1 MISTNNYINMNFRLL
16 FLSLCLHAGL
26 SFYLNAQN
34 DKSLLIGVWEDKLS
48 NNEISFQFNVLNEKQ
63 FIRNE
68 IPQSSL
74 NDSLKITRKMIYN
87 YNWESDRIISF
98 GKLPEQDPMRAKY
111 FPVSYSFL
119 RIDKIDENELV
130 VTLSD
135 LNVQKA
141 ALDSI
146 RTNNNLDAVIGER
159 KIYYRKIDFEAEKNK
174 ILLMG
179 LWEDELS
186 NDSTS
191 YQFYVQKSKFGM
203 LKVKKEDLD
212 KETQLKPNSA
222 YNYTWIDANTF
233 YFQKEEGTGY
243 AKKNTDK
250 NKYALIRI
258 KELDQKKL
266 MLEFSNRPFDK
277 LSLDYVIQEGKLEQY
292 FLGDIVE
299 YKRIKPVKAKS

>member
-1 MISTNNYINMNFRLL
+1 MNFRLL
-16 FLSLCLHAGL
+16 FLCLCLQTVL
-26 SFYLNAQN
+26 SPHLTAQN
-34 DKSLLIGVWEDKLS
+34 DKSLLVGVWEDKQS
-48 NNEISFQFNVLNEKQ
+48 NNEISFQFNVLDEKQ
-63 FIRNE
+63 FTLNQ

-74 NDSLKITRKMIYN
+74 NDSLEITRKMIYN

-135 LNVQKA
+135 LNVEKA

-146 RTNNNLDAVIGER
+146 RKNNKLDAVIGER
-159 KIYYRKIDFEAEKNK
+159 KINYRKINFEAEKNK

-203 LKVKKEDLD
+203 LKVNKDDLD
-212 KETQLKPNSA
+212 KETQLKPNSG

-250 NKYALIRI
+250 NKFALIRI
-258 KELDQKKL
+258 KELNQKNLK
-266 MLEFSNRPFDK
+266 LEFSNRPFDK

>member
-1 MISTNNYINMNFRLL
+1 MNFRLL
-16 FLSLCLHAGL
+16 FLYLCLNTGL
-26 SFYLNAQN
+26 FPYLSAQN
-34 DKSLLIGVWEDKLS
+34 DKSLLVGVWEDKQS
-48 NNEISFQFNVLNEKQ
+48 NNEISFQFNVLNEKEFTLNQ
-63 FIRNE
+63 

-74 NDSLKITRKMIYN
+74 NDSLEITRKMIYN

-119 RIDKIDENELV
+119 RIDKIDDNELV

-146 RTNNNLDAVIGER
+146 RENNKLDAVIGER

-243 AKKNTDK
+243 GKKNTDK
-250 NKYALIRI
+250 NKFALIKI
-258 KELDQKKL
+258 KELDQKNLK
-266 MLEFSNRPFDK
+266 LEFSNRPFDK